1 MEYHRQQNTD
11 NSIEVCTI
19 PCKHIDKKVERFK
32 ISVFYESN
40 PCWIK
45 GWHLMIEPQYRK
57 DNKYVCDDYAGYC
70 FSMIQDIA
78 ESEILKQK
86 AISEAEIT
94 ARYLIMKYGLGV
106 II

>member
-1 MEYHRQQNTD
+1 MEYHRQNTND
-11 NSIEVCTI
+11 AIEVCTI
-19 PCKHIDKKVERFK
+19 PCKHINRNVERFK

-45 GWHLMIEPQYRK
+45 GWNLMIEPQYKK
-57 DNKYVCDDYAGYC
+57 DDKYVCNDYEGYC
-70 FSMIQDIA
+70 FTMIQDIA
-78 ESEILKQK
+78 ESETLRQK
-86 AISEAEIT
+86 AISEAEST